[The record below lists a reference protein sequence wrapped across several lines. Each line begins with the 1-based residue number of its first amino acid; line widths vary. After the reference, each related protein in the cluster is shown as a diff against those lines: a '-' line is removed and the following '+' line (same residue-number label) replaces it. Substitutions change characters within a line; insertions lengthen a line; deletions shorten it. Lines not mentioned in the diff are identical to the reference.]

1 MAKARPNLAAALA
14 QKHEPEDVAPV
25 HEAAAAPAQAK
36 VKNPARK
43 NQINIA
49 GWFPLPVK
57 FTLDELKLKR
67 QRELGRT
74 VSIQELMGEAYNE
87 IFKKYGLPEVAP
99 VRED

>member
-1 MAKARPNLAAALA
+1 MAKTKPNLAATLA
-14 QKHEPEDVAPV
+14 QKDESKKV
-25 HEAAAAPAQAK
+25 EAAQLTPVAAVPAK

-49 GWFPLPVK
+49 GWFPLSVK

-74 VSIQELMGEAYNE
+74 VTIQELMGEAYNDL
-87 IFKKYGLPEVAP
+87 FKKYGLPEVAP
-99 VRED
+99 VKD

>member
-1 MAKARPNLAAALA
+1 MAKAKPNLAAALA
-14 QKHEPEDVAPV
+14 QKQEPETPAPV
-25 HEAAAAPAQAK
+25 QKTAAAPAQAK
-36 VKNPARK
+36 VKNPARQ

-57 FTLDELKLKR
+57 FALDELKLKR

-74 VSIQELMGEAYNE
+74 VTIQELMGEAYNE
-87 IFKKYGLPEVAP
+87 IFKKYGMPEVAP